1 MSEISFS
8 SKEKRMF
15 SKAFFAAKRRALKK
29 KIPFKISVKDIL
41 DAFESQLGRCY
52 YSNLTMNIVKDR
64 YGSLHDPYKMTIDCL
79 IPVDGY
85 VKGNIVWC
93 LYCINSFKQ
102 RMSEKEMMVICHN
115 MLVKEKKISIIE

>member
-1 MSEISFS
+1 MSEAFFS

-15 SKAFFAAKRRALKK
+15 SKAFLAAKRRAIKK
-29 KIPFKISVKDIL
+29 NIPFKISAKDVF
-41 DAFESQLGRCY
+41 DAFKSQSGKCY
-52 YSNLTMNIVKDR
+52 YSNLTMNIIKNTND
-64 YGSLHDPYKMTIDCL
+64 SLHDPYKMTIDCL

-102 RMSEKEMMVICHN
+102 RMSEKEMMAICHN
-115 MLVKEKKISIIE
+115 MLVKEKK